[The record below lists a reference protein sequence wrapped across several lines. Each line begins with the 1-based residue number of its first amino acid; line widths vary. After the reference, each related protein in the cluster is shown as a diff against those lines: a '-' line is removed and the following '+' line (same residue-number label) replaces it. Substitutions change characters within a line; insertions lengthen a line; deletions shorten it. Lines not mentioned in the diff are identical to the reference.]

1 MNKNLK
7 KFIKKIIYNKYY
19 YRIQRLKMKNICCI
33 EEKTNIVF
41 LVQRTEIFTSV
52 MSVYYQMTKK
62 NNVKVILVALP
73 RYDHTADENKMKY
86 ETIMGN
92 LEFCKKLPGKHESIS
107 SFDFKKEKFIDLKEL
122 NAKYIF

>member
-62 NNVKVILVALP
+62 K
-73 RYDHTADENKMKY
+73 
-86 ETIMGN
+86 
-92 LEFCKKLPGKHESIS
+92 
-107 SFDFKKEKFIDLKEL
+107 
-122 NAKYIF
+122 

>member
-92 LEFCKKLPGKHESIS
+92 LEFCKKKPHGYWILEHNTVMDAAKNTSV
-107 SFDFKKEKFIDLKEL
+107 KKR
-122 NAKYIF
+122 